1 MSVSL
6 IRLLEGLCTAAP
18 DVTVTGLAL
27 DSRRV
32 VPGDLFLAAQ
42 GVGGRH
48 GLEYLEQAIASGA
61 AAVAWEPTP
70 GVTAPQLDVPDVPV
84 PQLARRIGE
93 IASRFHGR
101 PADGLFT
108 VGVTG
113 TDGKT
118 STAWLVAQALEQ
130 LGRPCLYLG
139 TLGAG
144 RLGALEPGTHTTP
157 DAVSLQAQLAQARD
171 QGLRAVAME
180 VSSHAL
186 DQDRVAGM
194 RFDAAVLTNLTR
206 DHLDYHGSEAAY
218 AEAKSRLFQQYCRG
232 VSVLNRDDSWGR
244 RWAPTLSNTLLYGLD
259 GDTAVSGQS
268 LTGRRLELRSE
279 GISFQ
284 LGDGEREVVLRSP
297 LLGRFNAYNLLAAA
311 AAALRVGGI
320 PMDDVAQALAAA
332 KTVPGR
338 MEGFRSK
345 GGGPLVIVDYAHTP
359 NALASVLR
367 AAREHC
373 RGRLS
378 LVFGCGG
385 DRDRGKRP
393 LMGATAREL
402 ADQVIV
408 TDDNPRSENP
418 TDIVAEILGGRSSTV
433 IHDRALAIRSAIDA
447 ATDGDVVVIAGKG
460 HETTQ
465 TYGAEARPF
474 SDRDIVA
481 AQLQLERR
489 P

>member
-1 MSVSL
+1 MSASL
-6 IRLLEGLCTAAP
+6 PALLEGLCTAAP
-18 DVTVTGLAL
+18 ELTVSGIAV

-32 VPGDLFLAAQ
+32 APGDLFLAAQ

-48 GLEYLEQAIASGA
+48 GLDYVEQAVALGA
-61 AAVAWEPTP
+61 AAVAWEPAP
-70 GVTAPQLDVPDVPV
+70 GVAAPQLEIPDVPV
-84 PQLARRIGE
+84 PQLAHRVGE

-144 RLGALEPGTHTTP
+144 RLGALEAGTHTTP
-157 DAVSLQAQLAQARD
+157 DAVSLQARLAQARD
-171 QGLRAVAME
+171 EGVRAVAME

-218 AEAKSRLFQQYCRG
+218 AEAKARLFERYCRG
-232 VSVLNRDDSWGR
+232 VSVLNRDDLWGR
-244 RWAPTLSNTLLYGLD
+244 RWAGSLSNTLVYGLD
-259 GDTAVSGQS
+259 GADESPGQG
-268 LTGRRLELRSE
+268 LLGRALVMNPDGLQLR
-279 GISFQ
+279 IS
-284 LGDGEREVVLRSP
+284 DGERELALRSR

-311 AAALRVGGI
+311 AALRVGGLSLEEI
-320 PMDDVAQALAAA
+320 VEALAAA
-332 KTVPGR
+332 QTVPGR
-338 MEGFRSK
+338 MEGFHRTD
-345 GGGPLVIVDYAHTP
+345 GGPLVIVDYAHTP

-367 AAREHC
+367 AAREHG
-373 RGRLS
+373 RGRLT

-402 ADQVIV
+402 ADTVIV
-408 TDDNPRSENP
+408 TDDNPRSEDP
-418 TDIVAEILGGRSSTV
+418 AQIVAEILGGQSMTV
-433 IHDRALAIRSAIDA
+433 IHDRALAIAQAIDA
-447 ATDGDVVVIAGKG
+447 AADGDVVVIAGKG

-465 TYGAEARPF
+465 TYGAEVRAF
-474 SDRDIVA
+474 SDRDLVA
-481 AQLQLERR
+481 DRLGLERR

>member
-6 IRLLEGLCTAAP
+6 PQLLDGLCTAAP
-18 DVTVTGLAL
+18 EVSVTGLAL

-32 VPGDLFLAAQ
+32 APGDLFLAAR

-48 GLEYLEQAIASGA
+48 GLDYLEEAIALGA
-61 AAVAWEPTP
+61 AAVAWEPVA
-70 GVTAPQLDVPDVPV
+70 GVAAPQLDIPDVPV

-93 IASRFHGR
+93 IAARFHGR

-118 STAWLVAQALEQ
+118 STAWLVAQALER

-139 TLGAG
+139 TLGGG
-144 RLGALEPGTHTTP
+144 RPDALVPGTHTTP
-157 DAVSLQAQLAQARD
+157 DAVSLQARLAQARD
-171 QGLRAVAME
+171 EGLRAVAME

-218 AEAKSRLFQQYCRG
+218 AEAKSRLFRHYCRG
-232 VSVLNRDDSWGR
+232 VSVLNRDDPWGR
-244 RWAPTLSNTLLYGLD
+244 LWAPTLPNTLLYGLD
-259 GDTAVSGQS
+259 GEAAVPGRSLSGR
-268 LTGRRLELRSE
+268 GLELRPD
-279 GISFQ
+279 GLVFQ
-284 LGDGEREVVLRSP
+284 LADGERTLALRSG

-311 AAALRVGGI
+311 AALRVGGVPLEQI
-320 PMDDVAQALAAA
+320 AEALAAA
-332 KTVPGR
+332 RTVPGR
-338 MEGFRSK
+338 MEGFRRPE
-345 GGGPLVIVDYAHTP
+345 GGPLVIVDYAHTP
-359 NALASVLR
+359 HALASVLR
-367 AAREHC
+367 AAREHS
-373 RGRLS
+373 RGRLT

-408 TDDNPRSENP
+408 TDDNPRSEDP
-418 TDIVAEILGGRSSTV
+418 AAIVAEILGGTPMTV
-433 IHDRALAIRSAIDA
+433 IHDRAQAIRRAIA
-447 ATDGDVVVIAGKG
+447 AAGDGDVVVIAGKG

-465 TYGAEARPF
+465 TYGTEARPF
-474 SDRDIVA
+474 SDRDLVA
-481 AQLQLERR
+481 AELGLEPR